1 MKGRAR
7 SIAGVA
13 AAGLAIRPGPEDH
26 EGARLEAQHVP
37 TALRAFWVDGFF
49 AAAQDAFILAYLP
62 LLASAL
68 GASATQI
75 G

>member
-7 SIAGVA
+7 LIAG
-13 AAGLAIRPGPEDH
+13 
-26 EGARLEAQHVP
+26 VP